1 MNHVYSSWFASMVG
15 RRISDM
21 AKRSRQVLTA
31 HTSWEKIELE
41 YSDLSTTVVELQNEK
56 VSFKVLKGCFQRG
69 MLHKAL

>member
-1 MNHVYSSWFASMVG
+1 MVNHVYSSWFASMVG

-41 YSDLSTTVVELQNEK
+41 YSDLSTVVELQNEK
-56 VSFKVLKGCFQRG
+56 VSFKVLKGLFPTR
-69 MLHKAL
+69 HVA